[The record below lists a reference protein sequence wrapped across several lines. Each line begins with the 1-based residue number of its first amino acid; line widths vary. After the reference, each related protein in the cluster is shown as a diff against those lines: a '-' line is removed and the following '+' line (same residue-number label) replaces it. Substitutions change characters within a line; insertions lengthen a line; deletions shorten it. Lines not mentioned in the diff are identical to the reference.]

1 VTETRRLIFDHI
13 PKTAGVSVG
22 AALGE
27 RFGTHPPVLHTPHYR
42 LPFDGPSPLL
52 TAHLWY
58 YPGEALRVD
67 WAYATVI
74 RDPVDR
80 AISTFHFLRKVDAQ
94 PEAIPDARLAAWRGT
109 TIDEVLDVDHI
120 SSLSNEQARHLAARI
135 VVDPGGLEGDDLLDA
150 AITSLDDYDV
160 VGTTG
165 ELDAFVA
172 RCCAFAGRPGP
183 VDVPRLNTT
192 QRETVS
198 NTTRERLEA
207 LNRVDRRL
215 WEHAGRLRDRAGG
228 RRAFGSPSRMPV
240 DFGTREAEVRALNH
254 QADPDDASRAIL
266 ALDVAVHRRLDDLTI
281 GLELRDGDLVIGAN
295 TRGFD
300 VPLPVDPMSRIVVRF
315 ELVGGSGHDFS
326 VTAAAHRGF
335 AHTDGCYHWIDPL
348 TVLSISAEPSAG
360 APRQAELR
368 VVDVTSIASE
378 PSARSSGA

>member
-22 AALGE
+22 VALGE
-27 RFGTHPPVLHTPHYR
+27 RFGTHPPVLHAPHYR
-42 LPFDGPSPLL
+42 LPFDGPVPLL

-58 YPGEALRVD
+58 YPGEALRMD

-80 AISTFHFLRKVDAQ
+80 AISTVHFLRKVDAGS
-94 PEAIPDARLAAWRGT
+94 EAIPDPRLASWRGR
-109 TIDEVLDVDHI
+109 TIDELLDGDHV
-120 SSLSNEQARHLAARI
+120 SSLSNEQARHLAGRI
-135 VVDPGGLEGDDLLDA
+135 VVDPGELEGDELLDA

-160 VGTTG
+160 VGTTA
-165 ELDAFVA
+165 ELDDFVA

-183 VDVPRLNTT
+183 VEVPRLNTT

-198 NTTRERLEA
+198 TTTRERLEA

-215 WEHAGRLRDRAGG
+215 WEHAASLRDRAGR

-240 DFGTREAEVRALNH
+240 DFGTREAEVRGVDH
-254 QADPDDASRAIL
+254 QNDPDDPTRAIL
-266 ALDVAVHRRLDDLTI
+266 TLDVAVHRRLDDLTI

-335 AHTDGCYHWIDPL
+335 AHTDGCYHWVDPL
-348 TVLSISAEPSAG
+348 TVLSISAAPPAG
-360 APRQAELR
+360 VSGHAELR
-368 VVDVTSIASE
+368 VLDVTSVAPD
-378 PSARSSGA
+378 PSPPSSGA